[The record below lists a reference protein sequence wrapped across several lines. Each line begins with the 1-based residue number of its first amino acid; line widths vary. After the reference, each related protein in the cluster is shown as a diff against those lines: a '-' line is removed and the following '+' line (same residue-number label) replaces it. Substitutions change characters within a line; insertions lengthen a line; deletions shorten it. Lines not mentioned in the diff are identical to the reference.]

1 MSVEHAPDTV
11 AVAGKVA
18 SAATYVGSGTAFV
31 SGAAKVFG
39 FTQAEWA
46 VIGVIGGLLV
56 AVGGFVVNW
65 IYRHKHYRLA
75 VKRAGME
82 SRPGDLE

>member
-1 MSVEHAPDTV
+1 MSIEHAPDTV
-11 AVAGKVA
+11 NAAGKVA

-56 AVGGFVVNW
+56 AVGGFIVNW
-65 IYRHKHYRLA
+65 IYRHKHYQLA

>member
-1 MSVEHAPDTV
+1 
-11 AVAGKVA
+11 
-18 SAATYVGSGTAFV
+18 
-31 SGAAKVFG
+31 
-39 FTQAEWA
+39 

-82 SRPGDLE
+82 SRPGNLE